1 MQAARLIEVPDLYN
15 PSFINHF
22 VEVKGSQGWG
32 LLCYGNLELK
42 AAEVVCR
49 ENKNQFAIRVRSGAL
64 NDYSGHYY
72 IGLME
77 CNGEEMT
84 TNECTMKMGSVTSCT
99 TGHTMIDCT
108 TGNTFSHIHS
118 FRS

>member
-1 MQAARLIEVPDLYN
+1 MEVPDNNN

-49 ENKNQFAIRVRSGAL
+49 ENKNQFAMRVRSGTL

-72 IGLME
+72 NGQLE

-84 TNECTMKMGSVTSCT
+84 ANECKMTIGSVTSCNS
-99 TGHTMIDCT
+99 GHTMIDCT
-108 TGNTFSHIHS
+108 TGNAY
-118 FRS
+118 RRNKE